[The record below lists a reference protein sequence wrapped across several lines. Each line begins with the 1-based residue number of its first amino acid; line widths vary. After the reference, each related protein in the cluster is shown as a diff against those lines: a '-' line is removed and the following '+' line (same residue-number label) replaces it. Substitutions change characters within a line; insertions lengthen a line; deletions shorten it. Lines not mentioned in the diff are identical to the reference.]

1 MKKIIKNISRVV
13 FSLLLIVS
21 IFGAFN
27 VFAADVIFQITG
39 ISVKE
44 KSDKVTV
51 NDVSLSGGAI
61 NNDIVFTDQ
70 GDYITYDITIKNVT
84 EDDYTIKSI
93 TDDNTSAYLEYT
105 YDDLSNVKL
114 NKGESKT
121 FELTITYKQE
131 TSDLTITDKA
141 VSLTLTYEKEDG
153 TTGTETITN
162 DDNNGT
168 ITPDDTNTTG
178 EVKGATITNPKTGD
192 NITIY
197 IILGLVS
204 LTGLVITTVSKKHLQ
219 KSLMAVALVSLVAIP
234 LGVKADSDK
243 FIIKFNN
250 NIKDADFKITYNA
263 NGGKFSDNSTKKVI
277 PYADEAIIKI
287 SHTENIDDTGK
298 KLSDYGQ
305 QWYDNNIVGS
315 DRGDTS
321 LPHVI
326 TIPGASSLTID
337 VYYGGVDDEYY
348 VAVMHEAVT
357 DYNNFSWN
365 DGTYH
370 EYWTEENGTYEI
382 NGNTVTNIGY
392 EQFTIDGNTVSFGF
406 ESYDSEVVNGYGY
419 YATVKSI
426 INKPHQTITDPT
438 REGFIFKGWYDDPE
452 CTDGHEVDIDS
463 INSDKVV
470 YAKWKDPN
478 VLELGDE
485 YCIGDECFYY
495 LRHQD
500 SNHIVL
506 YAKYPYNNTDN
517 RQEIGHMGVAFEFA
531 NSSYWSGDS
540 VEYPIDVYN
549 GDNYLKG
556 HINNYVDYLKTY
568 NFNVEGRLL
577 NYDDLVSIGVDF
589 SKVDTSDSLA
599 NVPTWFT
606 VDSTFTSVAT
616 SDYTLYRIQD
626 GTLYDTSFSRYAMTG
641 VLPTLKPVIVLEVDN

>member
-1 MKKIIKNISRVV
+1 MKKIIKNISRVI

-21 IFGAFN
+21 IFGAFS
-27 VFAADVIFQITG
+27 VYAADVIFQITG

-51 NDVSLSGGAI
+51 NDVSLSGGSI
-61 NNDIVFTDQ
+61 NNDIVFTEKD
-70 GDYITYDITIKNVT
+70 DYITYDITIKNVSD
-84 EDDYTIKSI
+84 DDYTIKSI
-93 TDDNTSAYLEYT
+93 TDDNDSEYLEYT
-105 YDDLSNVKL
+105 YDNLANVKV

-168 ITPDDTNTTG
+168 TTPDDTNTTG

-219 KSLMAVALVSLVAIP
+219 KSLIVVALVSLVAIP
-234 LGVKADSDK
+234 LGVKADSESFK
-243 FIIKFNN
+243 IVFKN
-250 NIKDADFKITYNA
+250 NIQTSHYTITYNA
-263 NGGKFSDNSTKKVI
+263 NGGKFDDNSVNN
-277 PYADEAIIKI
+277 KI
-287 SHTENIDDTGK
+287 SYSKSKTVVKKYSHTRNIDDNGI
-298 KLSDYGQ
+298 KLFGYGE
-305 QWYDNNIVGS
+305 DSGNNQASQPSV
-315 DRGDTS
+315 
-321 LPHVI
+321 V
-326 TIPGASSLTID
+326 TIDGASSITVD
-337 VYYGGVDDEYY
+337 VYFNTVYDDSILVIEGSHPDFYTY
-348 VAVMHEAVT
+348 SESEF
-357 DYNNFSWN
+357 DNL
-365 DGTYH
+365 TYH
-370 EYWTEENGTYEI
+370 FFGGPIDETYNV
-382 NGNTVTNIGY
+382 NGNELVNVGHRKLV
-392 EQFTIDGNTVSFGF
+392 IDGNSVTLDFN
-406 ESYDSEVVNGYGY
+406 SEGEDGSYGY
-419 YATVKSI
+419 YAV
-426 INKPHQTITDPT
+426 ITGEVTSSFGTYKEPT
-438 REGFIFKGWYDDPE
+438 REGFIFKGWYDDPG
-452 CTDGHEVDIDS
+452 CTDGHEVDINS

-517 RQEIGHMGVAFEFA
+517 RQEIGHTGLAFEFA

-556 HINNYVDYLKTY
+556 YINNYVDYLKTY